1 MAINGMKDGV
11 KGKQAREIANAI
23 GKSYEQALEN
33 VLVSSFGKTTAI
45 DDAINYLSTQGYR
58 AVLAGSSRF
67 LAELTSNLSFLV
79 SRGANM
85 FAEGVKLR
93 DIVFSSEG
101 VAVMNNLKSAQTNR
115 VYSDNT
121 LTGTM
126 IDPNMLKHAAGIK
139 NTKSKGDVA
148 NAVNQIYTS
157 LIKKKI
163 QNPIEVA
170 ADALISTPDKVVT
183 RPVWFGSFSLEFKNI
198 TGVDPDF
205 NKIAANDET
214 YMNANKDALQ
224 SATDKADRDVTFMSA
239 TDNPFMGILKGRDMQ
254 NQSTTA
260 KAFNRFNN
268 YMTRFVTYEYITAR
282 TGINAL
288 MGNGDIS
295 RKQGAALI
303 GAVTSRMVVYSL
315 LTQMLGNGLLSMFGE
330 DDDEENDK
338 SFAQKLGQAVA
349 SSATALVIGRD
360 FGNSVRTVMNYGIE
374 EVNKRYLDFLREG
387 DYDPYK
393 DAIQFTIVP
402 PDKEGAR
409 PDANKKIVDLI
420 TSTLGPLA
428 PAAKTG
434 ALIARKA
441 LEAPKKTE
449 EAQERRE
456 KEIGIR
462 IPLEILGNVGLI
474 PLYKDVRKI
483 VLKEIYKDLDKSSSE
498 ADIKRAKERI
508 LLQGYPT
515 RSDMKRYD
523 KELYENTFGP
533 GGLEE
538 MMMPEN
544 KIKEEIKKQK
554 RKIETQMK
562 DEMYNYTPKKKGK
575 GFGSEEFGE
584 EEEQPRRKKQG
595 GFGSSK
601 FGE

>member
-1 MAINGMKDGV
+1 
-11 KGKQAREIANAI
+11 
-23 GKSYEQALEN
+23 
-33 VLVSSFGKTTAI
+33 
-45 DDAINYLSTQGYR
+45 
-58 AVLAGSSRF
+58 
-67 LAELTSNLSFLV
+67 
-79 SRGANM
+79 
-85 FAEGVKLR
+85 
-93 DIVFSSEG
+93 
-101 VAVMNNLKSAQTNR
+101 
-115 VYSDNT
+115 
-121 LTGTM
+121 
-126 IDPNMLKHAAGIK
+126 
-139 NTKSKGDVA
+139 
-148 NAVNQIYTS
+148 
-157 LIKKKI
+157 
-163 QNPIEVA
+163 
-170 ADALISTPDKVVT
+170 
-183 RPVWFGSFSLEFKNI
+183 
-198 TGVDPDF
+198 
-205 NKIAANDET
+205 
-214 YMNANKDALQ
+214 
-224 SATDKADRDVTFMSA
+224 
-239 TDNPFMGILKGRDMQ
+239 
-254 NQSTTA
+254 
-260 KAFNRFNN
+260 
-268 YMTRFVTYEYITAR
+268 
-282 TGINAL
+282 

-483 VLKEIYKDLDKSSSE
+483 VLKE
-498 ADIKRAKERI
+498 
-508 LLQGYPT
+508 
-515 RSDMKRYD
+515 M
-523 KELYENTFGP
+523 
-533 GGLEE
+533 
-538 MMMPEN
+538 N
-544 KIKEEIKKQK
+544 KIA
-554 RKIETQMK
+554 
-562 DEMYNYTPKKKGK
+562 
-575 GFGSEEFGE
+575 
-584 EEEQPRRKKQG
+584 
-595 GFGSSK
+595 
-601 FGE
+601 